1 MIKALAI
8 IGMMVLSAHNVEVA
22 TVVETYDN
30 TMIVETRD
38 GNEWVYEF
46 EDMTEREMYA
56 QTVLVVGDTVVVLA

>member
-1 MIKALAI
+1 MIHTLVALVAAA
-8 IGMMVLSAHNVEVA
+8 MMSMTG